1 MNPKLRIAV
10 QNKGRLM
17 QPSLDFLKEIGL
29 KFELREQL
37 LVMPCVNADIE
48 ILFVRCGDIP
58 AYVEQNVADFAI
70 IGENVL
76 YEKQSDLEIL
86 ERLSFGI
93 CSLVIAVPNDSN
105 LTNVKELE
113 GERIATSYPF
123 SLKKFLGKKAINAAI
138 IEIKGS
144 VEIAPT
150 LDLADAV
157 CDITQTGR
165 TLNENGLR
173 IIDKVLDSQAC
184 LICSP
189 QISNQKRLYEEIL
202 SEKIRR

>member
-1 MNPKLRIAV
+1 
-10 QNKGRLM
+10 M
-17 QPSLDFLKEIGL
+17 QPSLDFLKKAGL

-37 LVMPCVNADIE
+37 LVMPCTNADIE

-58 AYVEQNVADFAI
+58 TYVEQNVADFAI

-76 YEKQSDLEIL
+76 YEKQSNLEIL

-93 CSLVIAVPNDSN
+93 CSLVIAVPNNSN
-105 LTNVKELE
+105 LTDVKELE

-123 SLKKFLGKKAINAAI
+123 TLKKFLRKKTTNAAI

-144 VEIAPT
+144 VEIAPA
-150 LDLADAV
+150 LNLADAV
-157 CDITQTGR
+157 CDITQTGG
-165 TLNENGLR
+165 TLKENGLK
-173 IIDKVLDSQAC
+173 IIEKLFDSQAC

-189 QISNQKRLYEEIL
+189 QISRQKRLYEEIL
-202 SEKIRR
+202 SEKIRC